1 MNRIEIKLMY
11 NGIFILGSEVEVLF
25 FVEKV
30 LKVGKVFWKVY
41 IIVEEDVIVG
51 KIFLVLIEVI
61 LEVCEGLL
69 WYIVMFILE
78 MLCVD
83 FIEIWLILDNMK
95 IC

>member
-1 MNRIEIKLMY
+1 MNRIEIKLMC

-41 IIVEEDVIVG
+41 IIVEEDVMVG

>member
-95 IC
+95 IR

>member
-11 NGIFILGSEVEVLF
+11 NGIFILGSEAKVLF

-30 LKVGKVFWKVY
+30 SKVGKVFWKVY
-41 IIVEEDVIVG
+41 VIVEEDVIVG

-69 WYIVMFILE
+69 RYIVMFILE
-78 MLCVD
+78 MLRAD

>member
-41 IIVEEDVIVG
+41 VIVEEDVIVG